1 MEKLNVKLNV
11 SNALYLRDPE
21 SSALGK
27 KIVSESILLI
37 DELGFEAFTFKKL
50 GERIGSPESSLYR
63 YFENKQ
69 ALLTYLVSW
78 YWGWVDYKLAFA
90 IANIE
95 DPREQLRR
103 AISVLVDPVIEDHSI
118 SHINEVLLNRIISC
132 ESFKAYHTKDVDCQN
147 EKGSFRKHK
156 SVVER
161 VSDLVLK
168 VNPNYNY
175 PHILIST
182 LIEGVHHQRYFAE
195 HLPSLTDKDD
205 EQDFIADFYHQLVF
219 KAIE

>member
-1 MEKLNVKLNV
+1 MNGLQV
-11 SNALYLRDPE
+11 SIQVNNNLYLRDPE
-21 SSALGK
+21 TSALGR
-27 KIVSESILLI
+27 KIVSESIILI
-37 DELGFEAFTFKKL
+37 NELGFEAFTFKKL

-63 YFENKQ
+63 YFESKQ
-69 ALLTYLVSW
+69 AILTYLVSW
-78 YWGWVDYKLAFA
+78 YWGWLDYKLAFA

-103 AISVLVDPVIEDHSI
+103 AVSVLVDPVIEDHSI
-118 SHINEVLLNRIISC
+118 SHINEVLLNQIIIT

-147 EKGSFRKHK
+147 EKGCFRKHK
-156 SVVER
+156 SVVQR

-168 VNPNYNY
+168 VNPDYSY

-205 EQDFIADFYHQLVF
+205 KQDFIADFYLQLVF